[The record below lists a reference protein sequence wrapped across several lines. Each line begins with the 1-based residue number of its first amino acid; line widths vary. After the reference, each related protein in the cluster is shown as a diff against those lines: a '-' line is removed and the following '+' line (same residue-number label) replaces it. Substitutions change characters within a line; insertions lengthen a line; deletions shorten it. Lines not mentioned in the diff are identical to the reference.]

1 MSNNSS
7 PSILGIIK
15 DVGGVS
21 AKLVKLSFKG
31 IGYTARGAHKVLDF
45 AVESTKEGFIE
56 TPEQPKEQTQLE
68 FDFREAGN
76 NGESQ

>member
-7 PSILGIIK
+7 PSVLGIIK

-31 IGYTARGAHKVLDF
+31 IGYTARGAHK
-45 AVESTKEGFIE
+45 
-56 TPEQPKEQTQLE
+56 PKEQTQLE
-68 FDFREAGN
+68 FDFREADN